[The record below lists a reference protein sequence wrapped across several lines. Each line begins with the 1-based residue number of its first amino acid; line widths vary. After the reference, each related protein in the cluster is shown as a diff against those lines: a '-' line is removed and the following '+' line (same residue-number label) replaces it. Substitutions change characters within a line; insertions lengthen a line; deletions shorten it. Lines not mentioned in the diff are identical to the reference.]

1 MTLEVPPS
9 PDPFNASL
17 KSSAPD
23 EAETGSALNASL
35 RRIQETTFADC
46 GHAVRSVHA
55 KSHGLIEGELRVLDD
70 LPEELA
76 QGRFARPGTYPMVL
90 RL

>member
-1 MTLEVPPS
+1 MRRRRRTRSTLPLES
-9 PDPFNASL
+9 P
-17 KSSAPD
+17 APD

-35 RRIQETTFADC
+35 RQIQKTTFADY

-76 QGRFARPGTYPMVL
+76 Q
-90 RL
+90 